1 MKNLFPITFFILL
14 ILFIILLY
22 LDIPNRQLYTTMSMI
37 PVLSIWFFSSGTF
50 TKSTKIWMTL
60 FFTFMF
66 IGFSSS
72 QLILRGEN
80 YIAKNTLINI
90 IEYLFLI
97 PVIIHLGLNKNKNL
111 GDEIFKFLLVAVLA
125 LIYIML
131 FFELFSFFE
140 QTIIFFRILQLGL
153 LFRWTWK
160 NPKIHP
166 LVHQS
171 QFIMIISNVLFV
183 ITYADLKT
191 ITEELFVLPIFLIS
205 KYMLVLG
212 LIKSFQK
219 KKFRIY

>member
-1 MKNLFPITFFILL
+1 
-14 ILFIILLY
+14 
-22 LDIPNRQLYTTMSMI
+22 MSMI

-153 LFRWTWK
+153 LFGWTWK

-166 LVHQS
+166 LVYQS

-191 ITEELFVLPIFLIS
+191 INEELFVLPIFLIS

>member
-1 MKNLFPITFFILL
+1 
-14 ILFIILLY
+14 
-22 LDIPNRQLYTTMSMI
+22 
-37 PVLSIWFFSSGTF
+37 
-50 TKSTKIWMTL
+50 
-60 FFTFMF
+60 MF

-153 LFRWTWK
+153 LFGWTWK

-166 LVHQS
+166 LVYQS

-191 ITEELFVLPIFLIS
+191 INEELFVLPIFLIS